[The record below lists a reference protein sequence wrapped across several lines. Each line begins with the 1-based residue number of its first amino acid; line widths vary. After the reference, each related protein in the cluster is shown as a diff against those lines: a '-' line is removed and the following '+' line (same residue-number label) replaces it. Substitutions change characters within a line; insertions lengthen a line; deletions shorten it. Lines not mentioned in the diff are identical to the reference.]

1 MNHQET
7 APGPNREV
15 VSRHIRSILP
25 KLVHP
30 AKGKLPYPALGV
42 GYGQHY
48 AGYIYCWD
56 NHHMSLRFAAGGE
69 PEQMKFFLGN
79 MLACQTPLGFIP
91 SIINIATG
99 GIGQVG
105 PWHAWPW
112 LAQNAATHLDLT
124 GDTAWTTEVFPKL
137 ELYLRHWTAR
147 HAAPHD
153 LYRWREAYH
162 TYDNEIVL
170 STCSDPDSILSPDLN
185 SSLYLELRCMSFLAG
200 AIGETEK
207 QREYIERAEVLK
219 DAVNHW
225 LWDDELESYGA
236 HNLLTGRCQ
245 ISYRST
251 LDGDVGSLSSDV
263 GRFAYL
269 SSTALMP
276 LYAGIAP
283 SDRAERMIRSYVLS
297 PDHFRSP
304 FGIRSL
310 SKASEF
316 YNQARW
322 GNPGR
327 SGDRRRLTN
336 SNWQG
341 PVWVPLSWF
350 VFHALLHYGFKNEA
364 ESLADDTQKVLAG
377 CIGQFGYMRENYH
390 AETGEGL
397 YADHFASWNI
407 LADIMHDFLPG
418 RKAPFRLFT

>member
-1 MNHQET
+1 MNHQEN
-7 APGPNREV
+7 ASEPNREV
-15 VSRHIRSILP
+15 VGRHIRSILP

-30 AKGKLPYPALGV
+30 PKGKLPYPALGV

-56 NHHMSLRFAAGGE
+56 NHHMSLRFAAEGQS
-69 PEQMKFFLGN
+69 EQMKYFLGN
-79 MLACQTPLGFIP
+79 MLACQTPSGFIP
-91 SIINIATG
+91 SIINIASG
-99 GIGQVG
+99 GIGAAG
-105 PWHAWPW
+105 PFHAQPW
-112 LAQNAATHLDLT
+112 LAQNAAIDLDLT
-124 GDTAWTTEVFPKL
+124 GNKDWAAEVFPKL
-137 ELYLRHWTAR
+137 ELYLEHWTAR
-147 HAAPHD
+147 HAAPYG
-153 LYRWREAYH
+153 LFRWREAH
-162 TYDNEIVL
+162 HPFDNEIVL
-170 STCSDPDSILSPDLN
+170 STCHDPDCILPPDLN
-185 SSLYLELRCMSFLAG
+185 SLLFLELRSIGFLAG
-200 AIGETEK
+200 AIGEPDK
-207 QREYIERAEVLK
+207 QRVYLERADALK
-219 DAVNHW
+219 DAINHW
-225 LWDDELESYGA
+225 LWDETIGSYGA

-245 ISYRST
+245 ISYSST
-251 LDGDVGSLSSDV
+251 LDGDAGSLSSDV

-269 SSTALMP
+269 SSPAFMP

-283 SDRAERMIRSYVLS
+283 SDRAERMIQNYVLS
-297 PDHFRSP
+297 PEHFRSP

-336 SNWQG
+336 SSCQG
-341 PVWVPLSWF
+341 PVWIPLSWF
-350 VFHALLHYGFKNEA
+350 VFHALLHYGFTSEA

-377 CIGQFGYMRENYH
+377 CIGQFGYMRENFH

-418 RKAPFRLFT
+418 RKAPFRLIF